1 MGKGEQVIMKYA
13 SLENS
18 AVQLMAHEPDECKDA
33 DVCAIHNRTNHHM
46 RSFKQFYR
54 FDRGIME
61 RICSH
66 GVGHPDPDDYNI
78 LQGNDKG
85 VHGCDGCCLR
95 FATEEEYNLFNG
107 GND

>member
-1 MGKGEQVIMKYA
+1 MMKYA
-13 SLENS
+13 DLENS
-18 AVQLMAHEPDECKDA
+18 AIKLLAHEPDECKDPN
-33 DVCAIHNRTNHHM
+33 VCSIHNRTNHHM
-46 RSFKQFYR
+46 RGFKQFYR

-66 GVGHPDPDDYNI
+66 GVGHPDPDDYNV

-85 VHGCDGCCLR
+85 VHGCDGCCFR

>member
-18 AVQLMAHEPDECKDA
+18 AVQLMAHEPDECKDI

-66 GVGHPDPDDYNI
+66 GVGHPDPDDYNV
-78 LQGNDKG
+78 LKGNDKG
-85 VHGCDGCCLR
+85 VHGCDGCCFR
-95 FATEEEYNLFNG
+95 FATEEEYKLANG
-107 GND
+107 GNK

>member
-1 MGKGEQVIMKYA
+1 MKYA

-18 AVQLMAHEPDECKDA
+18 AVQLMAHEPDECKDI

-66 GVGHPDPDDYNI
+66 GVGHPDPDDYNV

-85 VHGCDGCCLR
+85 VHGCDGCCFR
-95 FATEEEYNLFNG
+95 FATEEEYKLANG
-107 GND
+107 GNK

>member
-1 MGKGEQVIMKYA
+1 MGKGKQTMMKYEL
-13 SLENS
+13 LENS
-18 AVQLMAHEPDECKDA
+18 AVQLMAHEPDECKDVN
-33 DVCAIHNRTNHHM
+33 VCAIHNRTNHHM
-46 RSFKQFYR
+46 RNFKQFYR

-78 LQGNDKG
+78 RQGNDKG

-95 FATEEEYNLFNG
+95 FATDEEYKLANG
-107 GND
+107 GNN